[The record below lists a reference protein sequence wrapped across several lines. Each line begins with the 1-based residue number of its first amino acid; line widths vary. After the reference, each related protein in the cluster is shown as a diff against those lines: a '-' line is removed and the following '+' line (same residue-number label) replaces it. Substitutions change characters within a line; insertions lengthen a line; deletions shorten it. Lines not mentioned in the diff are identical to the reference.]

1 MAFGRL
7 AQLQLEIILLGF
19 FSISWLLAIVVL
31 LGLVP
36 VAGALDLDLYSY
48 YSVAAFCGWLSGNIY
63 VHRLQRLRLP
73 PSVPPGGRSADRYR
87 KRLLLGYL
95 VGPPS
100 WLYILRALAPRAVQS
115 AAPLVPLYA
124 FAVYCLF
131 FLVPVTLQASRT
143 PRRDGP

>member
-7 AQLQLEIILLGF
+7 GELQLEIILLGV
-19 FSISWLLAIVVL
+19 FSVSWLLALVVL

-36 VAGALDLDLYSY
+36 VAGTLDLDLYSF
-48 YSVAAFCGWLSGNIY
+48 YSVAAVSGWLSGNVY
-63 VHRLQRLRLP
+63 VHRLQRLP
-73 PSVPPGGRSADRYR
+73 ADRYR
-87 KRLLLGYL
+87 KRLLLSYL

-115 AAPLVPLYA
+115 AAPVVPLYA

-131 FLVPVTLQASRT
+131 FLVPVTLRATRT
-143 PRRDGP
+143 PRRDLP